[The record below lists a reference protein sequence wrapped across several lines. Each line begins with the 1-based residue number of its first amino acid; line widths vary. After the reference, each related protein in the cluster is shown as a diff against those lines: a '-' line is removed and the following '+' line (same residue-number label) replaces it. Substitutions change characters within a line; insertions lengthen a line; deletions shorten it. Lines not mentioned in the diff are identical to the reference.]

1 MKKIIVFLIFIAA
14 ILIAVFF
21 FVVKISEKKA
31 DINNFYACLEAGYP
45 IMESYPRQCRAGDQ
59 TFVEDIGNK
68 LEKVDLIRT
77 DFPKPNDI
85 VSSPINIRGEARGY
99 WFFEATFPVKL
110 LDENGNIVA
119 QYYAQ
124 AKDEWMTENFVPFS
138 CDLEFSFSG
147 ERRGE
152 LILEKDNPSGLSEY
166 NDYLRIPVTIKG
178 Q

>member
-1 MKKIIVFLIFIAA
+1 MNKKVVILALIIVSIIGTVIYLVS
-14 ILIAVFF
+14 L
-21 FVVKISEKKA
+21 KKEA
-31 DINNFYACLEAGYP
+31 FDFDSCLSAGYP

-68 LEKVDLIRT
+68 LEKMDLIRA

-119 QYYAQ
+119 QHYAQ

-147 ERRGE
+147 TKKGE
-152 LILEKDNPSGLSEY
+152 LILEKDNPSGLPEY
-166 NDYLRIPVTIKG
+166 NDYLRIPVIIKG